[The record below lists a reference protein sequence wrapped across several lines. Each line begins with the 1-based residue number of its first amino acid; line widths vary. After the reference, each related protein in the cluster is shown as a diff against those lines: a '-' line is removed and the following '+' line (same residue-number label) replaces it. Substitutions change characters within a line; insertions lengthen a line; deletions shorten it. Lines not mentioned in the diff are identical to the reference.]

1 MIKLNAAVAAI
12 LITLLFA
19 AAAPVAA
26 AEAGRQPWQQL
37 YAGEEATGPNVIG
50 LWQFLPGQETK
61 DNSGR
66 KHDLVLQGQARFVK
80 EGPLGAAL
88 ESFPAST
95 ENDKAQGVLTRDADD
110 LSPAGAFTLEAWFA
124 AKPEMEQSAN
134 VFLLDKKLYN
144 YAKDLPQANWDYCL
158 YMPRSGV
165 NKRRLTVSLGFGTDS
180 AFVTGPEIDT
190 TPGQWRHVAF
200 TYDGAGLCRFFI
212 DGKLMAKVPLEGR
225 GAITPGTHPLT
236 IGDRIGSVHTGF
248 PGYVAQVRISNGI
261 VPYFTG
267 GLTIGVG
274 RGRSAFVR
282 MEKNVTLSLALGND
296 MTTPF
301 TKGRAQVLFG
311 NLKQDIALPDLA
323 SNEEFIIPVKVN
335 TALRPDDYSLKVSV
349 SGVAAGQNLKVEKE
363 LPISIVARPLPNQ
376 MPVVMWGTGDLE
388 RLKSIGF
395 THDLRGL
402 ADEAKIWK
410 AGAPTEAMSA
420 DQIENQGKLLDQ
432 MLKMGL
438 SAAVYLHPGTWV
450 TRDPERKAKYNRVDR
465 TGAVREH
472 DNVCGNFREV
482 RDYCYNVGAS
492 VAQTF
497 GKFPA
502 LNASLV
508 HSEVRDGSDL
518 CFHDHDKAL
527 FREFAGYDIPAEV
540 EGKNG
545 LRYTRIKNFPTN
557 RVIKDDD
564 RILKFY
570 TWFWKDGDG
579 WNPLHSQ
586 VHRGLK
592 STGRKDLWTFFDP
605 AVRVPDVWGSGG
617 DVDMVSQWT
626 YSYPDPIKI
635 GQATDEL
642 FAMADGKPGQ
652 QVMKMTQ
659 IIWYR
664 SGTAPKLPE
673 DEAKRASWERK
684 IPDAQ
689 FITIAPD
696 HLREAFWS
704 KLSRPIQGI
713 MYHGWESLTDTGR
726 AVSYRYTHPQTQR
739 VLAEL
744 VRTVVRPLGP
754 TLLQVPDRPS
764 DFGVLESFTSQI
776 FAGRGTHGWSQGWE
790 ADLHLIL
797 QWAQIQPKVL
807 YEETILRDGLEG
819 CRVLALPFCDVLP
832 EGVARR
838 IAAFQRA
845 GGLLIADEYLTPALT
860 PDIVVPSYQRTGKA
874 REDKRVV
881 QARAA
886 NLCRELDQFYTRY
899 GESANPDVVVRF
911 RRYRHC
917 DYLFAVNDRRTFGDY
932 VGHHGL
938 AMEKGLPTTAA
949 LTVRRPAGHVYDLVA
964 HRPVPVRAAGGALRF
979 TARFGPGDGRLF
991 LIAPTPI
998 RGVRVAAPARASRGG
1013 AVRVEV
1019 TVVDPRGAAVPAVVP
1034 VQVEVLD
1041 PRQRPA
1047 EPSGYYG
1054 AKDGKLSFTL
1064 DLAPNDLPGRWVI
1077 RARELASGSS
1087 GARAFTVA
1095 R

>member
-1 MIKLNAAVAAI
+1 MIKLTAAIAAV

-19 AAAPVAA
+19 VAAPVAA
-26 AEAGRQPWQQL
+26 AEADNQPWQQL
-37 YAGEEATGPNVIG
+37 YTGEQATGPNVIG

-66 KHDLVLQGQARFVK
+66 KHDLVLQGQARFAN
-80 EGPLGAAL
+80 EGPFGAAL

-95 ENDKAQGVLTRDADD
+95 ENDKAQGVLTKDADD

-165 NKRRLTVSLGFGTDS
+165 NKRRVMVSLGFGKDS

-282 MEKNVTLSLALGND
+282 MEKNVTLSLVLGND

-311 NLKQDIALPDLA
+311 NLKQEITLPDLA
-323 SNEEFIIPVKVN
+323 SNEEFVIPVKVN
-335 TALRPDDYSLKVSV
+335 TTLRPDDYSLKVSV
-349 SGVAAGQNLKVEKE
+349 SGVTAGRNLNVEKE

-450 TRDPERKAKYNRVDR
+450 TRDPERKAKYNRIDR

-472 DNVCGNFREV
+472 ANVCGNFREV
-482 RDYCYNVGAS
+482 KDYCYNVGAS

-527 FREFAGYDIPAEV
+527 FREFAGFDIPAEV

-664 SGTAPKLPE
+664 SGTAPKPPE
-673 DEAKRASWERK
+673 DTSKWAEWEKAQPEA
-684 IPDAQ
+684 P

-696 HLREAFWS
+696 HMREAFWS
-704 KLSRPIQGI
+704 KISRPIRGI
-713 MYHGWESLTDTGR
+713 MYHGWQSLVDTGSKTGY
-726 AVSYRYTHPQTQR
+726 VYTHPETQK
-739 VLAEL
+739 VLTEL
-744 VRTVVRPLGP
+744 TSTVVKPLGP
-754 TLLQVPDRPS
+754 TLLQVPDRKA
-764 DFGVLESFTSQI
+764 DVAMLESFSSQI
-776 FAGRGTHGWSQGWE
+776 FAGRGSYGWSNSWE
-790 ADLHLIL
+790 ADMHLIL
-797 QWAQIQPKVL
+797 QWAHLQPKIVFD
-807 YEETILRDGLEG
+807 ETVVRDGLSG
-819 CRVLALPFCDVLP
+819 YRVLVMPFCDVLT
-832 EGVARR
+832 ESVVKR
-838 IAAFQRA
+838 IKEFQKA
-845 GGLLIADEYLTPALT
+845 GGLVVADEYLCPAII
-860 PDIVVPSYQRTGKA
+860 PDIVIPSYKRTGKPHA
-874 REDKRVV
+874 DKAALQALMISLRKELDPFYSRYGDSQNADLVLRFRQYRDTDYVFALNDKRT
-881 QARAA
+881 
-886 NLCRELDQFYTRY
+886 Y
-899 GESANPDVVVRF
+899 
-911 RRYRHC
+911 
-917 DYLFAVNDRRTFGDY
+917 GDY
-932 VGHHGL
+932 VGQHGKV
-938 AMEKGLPTTAA
+938 MEKGLPNAA
-949 LTVRRPAGHVYDLVA
+949 PVSIQRKSGFIYDLVNHKA
-964 HRPVPVRAAGGALRF
+964 VAAKSAGKGQQFDVNL
-979 TARFGPGDGRLF
+979 GPGDGRVF
-991 LIAPTPI
+991 MVTSQPIA
-998 RGVRVAAPARASRGG
+998 GVRLAAPAKAK
-1013 AVRVEV
+1013 
-1019 TVVDPRGAAVPAVVP
+1019 RGAAVDLAVSVVDKAGKPLAAVVP
-1034 VQVEVLD
+1034 VELTVRD
-1041 PRQRPA
+1041 PKGSSA
-1047 EPSGYYG
+1047 EFSGYY
-1054 AKDGKLSFTL
+1054 AARDGKVSVRL
-1064 DLAPNDLPGRWVI
+1064 DLAPNDPTGTWTVT
-1077 RARELASGSS
+1077 AKELASGQSKS
-1087 GARAFTVA
+1087 QKLIVA
-1095 R
+1095 P